1 MRILSIDGGGIL
13 GCGPSHYLKQLEA
26 QVPGKWEHAL
36 TGTSVGALLVALR
49 AIGYTWAEIDRIF
62 VEEGPKIFARPG
74 IAWRMNPMTPK
85 YPSTALEA
93 ACKKYLRGATCR
105 DSRVPLYIP
114 SMDMVS
120 GKPKVFDD
128 TDSDLLADVVLR
140 STAAPT
146 YFAPREGRWVDGG
159 LVANNPSGLAVLA
172 MIRDGH
178 PVDQLSVL
186 SLDTGGKFWK
196 NPGISARMLPTSWIQ
211 PVIRSQMHGNE
222 EAGEFACTA
231 LLGTRHTRIT
241 PSLPH
246 DFELD
251 AVGSM
256 GAYRDIWESCWQ
268 ETRINAVA
276 AATR

>member
-13 GCGPSHYLKQLEA
+13 GCGPARYLKLLEA
-26 QVPGKWEHAL
+26 ETGKWENAL
-36 TGTSVGALLVALR
+36 AGTSVGALLVALR
-49 AIGYTWAEIDRIF
+49 AVGYPWAEIDRIF
-62 VEEGPKIFARPG
+62 QEEGPRIFARPG
-74 IAWRMNPMTPK
+74 LSWRLNPMAPK
-85 YPSTALEA
+85 YPSTALET
-93 ACKKYLRGATCR
+93 ACRKYLRGALCNQAR
-105 DSRVPLYIP
+105 MPIYIP
-114 SMDMVS
+114 SMDMVT

-128 TDSDLLADVVLR
+128 TDTDLLAEVVLR

-146 YFAPREGRWVDGG
+146 YFAPRDGRWVDGG

-172 MIRDGH
+172 LVHRGI
-178 PVDQLSVL
+178 PVEEISVL

-196 NPGISARMLPTSWIQ
+196 DPKVSGRMLPTSWIK
-211 PVIRSQMHGNE
+211 PVISSQMHGNE
-222 EAGEFACTA
+222 EAGEFACNA

-251 AVGSM
+251 AVGAM
-256 GAYRDIWESCWQ
+256 GTYTAIWEQCWQ